1 LPDGFAIHVTL
12 MPSTWRPSRDRSLPR
27 GVAAQTTLEQRSIS
41 MFGYKA
47 SLLALAVSA
56 SLCALPGTPARGGE
70 NLPAH
75 KDLVRIGLVNTL
87 FRDTPEVLVQVMMEP
102 FSALMEAQT
111 GIKGQLVMAGDPL
124 DLAQRL
130 KEDKLQLGV
139 FHGVEFGWAQQKY
152 PELRPLM
159 LAVNKQ
165 VELHAFLVVR
175 NDSEAN
181 GFTDLRQHSLAVP
194 RRSREHC
201 HLFLHRCCRDNG
213 SDSKRFFTQI
223 TTPPG
228 VETALDD
235 LLRGKV
241 QACLVDSIGLESYK
255 REKPGC
261 FARLKTIKV
270 SETFPAAVVAYAPG
284 VLDEATLQKFREGM
298 AKANETAVGRQML
311 AGCRLTGFEPV
322 PADYQKLVD
331 EIIKVYPAPA
341 PAKSESVTQR
351 VNKTN

>member
-1 LPDGFAIHVTL
+1 
-12 MPSTWRPSRDRSLPR
+12 
-27 GVAAQTTLEQRSIS
+27 
-41 MFGYKA
+41 MFGFKA
-47 SLLALAVSA
+47 SLLAVASAASALALLGA
-56 SLCALPGTPARGGE
+56 PAAGEE
-70 NLPAH
+70 NLPAR
-75 KDLVRIGLVNTL
+75 KDVVRIGLVHSL
-87 FRDTPEVLVQVMMEP
+87 FRDTPDVMVQVIMEP
-102 FSALMEAQT
+102 FSALMESQT
-111 GIKGQLVMAGDPL
+111 GIKGQLVMAGDAM

-165 VELHAFLVVR
+165 QALHAYLVVR
-175 NDSEAN
+175 DDSDAA
-181 GFTDLRQHSLAVP
+181 GFTDLRQRSLAVP

-201 HLFLHRCCRDNG
+201 HLFLHRCCREHG
-213 SDSKRFFTQI
+213 SDSKRYFTQI

-261 FARLKTIKV
+261 FARLKIVKV
-270 SETFPAAVVAYAPG
+270 SEAFPAAVVAYAPG
-284 VLDEATLQKFREGM
+284 ILDEITLQKFREGM
-298 AKANETAVGRQML
+298 AKANETAIGRQLL
-311 AGCRLTGFEPV
+311 AGCRLTGFDPV
-322 PADYQKLVD
+322 PDGYQKLVD

-341 PAKSESVTQR
+341 PAKNEQPAQR
-351 VNKTN
+351 TSKAN

>member
-1 LPDGFAIHVTL
+1 
-12 MPSTWRPSRDRSLPR
+12 
-27 GVAAQTTLEQRSIS
+27 

-47 SLLALAVSA
+47 GFPAMAVSA
-56 SLCALPGTPARGGE
+56 LLCTALSIPVSGGE
-70 NLPAH
+70 NLPVH

-87 FRDTPEVLVQVMMEP
+87 FRDTPEVLVQIMMEP
-102 FSALMEAQT
+102 FSALMESQT

-130 KEDKLQLGV
+130 KEDKVQLAV

-165 VELHAFLVVR
+165 VELHAYLVVR
-175 NDSEAN
+175 NDSEVA
-181 GFTDLRQHSLAVP
+181 GFNDLRQHSLAVP

-201 HLFLHRCCRDNG
+201 HLFLHRCCRDHA
-213 SDSKRFFTQI
+213 SDAKRYFTQI

-228 VETALDD
+228 VEPALDD

-241 QACLVDSIGLESYK
+241 QACLVDSIGLEAYK

-261 FARLKTIKV
+261 FERLKTIKV

-284 VLDEATLQKFREGM
+284 ILDEATLQKFREGM
-298 AKANETAVGRQML
+298 AKANETAVGRQLL
-311 AGCRLTGFEPV
+311 AGCRLTGFEPI
-322 PADYQKLVD
+322 PGEYQKLVD

-341 PAKSESVTQR
+341 PAKTEPPSQR
-351 VNKTN
+351 ANKTN